1 MGILKTIK
9 TRWQKTMP
17 KFFAVIFRVC
27 VSISSTALAVNEAM
41 SVAGAVAPDW
51 WVAIYPYLVGM
62 PAAAAFVAKFT
73 RTYDSNENHNENGH
87 ADLADSADYINENEK
102 FTQKSQK
109 RKP

>member
-17 KFFAVIFRVC
+17 KFFAVICWVG
-27 VSISSTALAVNEAM
+27 VLISSTALTVNEAM

-62 PAAAAFVAKFT
+62 PAAAAAVAKCT
-73 RTYDSNENHNENGH
+73 RTYDDENEKVVKK
-87 ADLADSADYINENEK
+87 NENENDN
-102 FTQKSQK
+102 
-109 RKP
+109 

>member
-17 KFFAVIFRVC
+17 KFFAVICWVG
-27 VSISSTALAVNEAM
+27 VLISSTALTVNEAM

-62 PAAAAFVAKFT
+62 PAAAAAVAKCT
-73 RTYDSNENHNENGH
+73 RTYD
-87 ADLADSADYINENEK
+87 DENEK
-102 FTQKSQK
+102 VVKKTKTK
-109 RKP
+109 TITKK

>member
-27 VSISSTALAVNEAM
+27 VSISSTALAVNEYM

-51 WVAIYPYLVGM
+51 WVAIYPYLVSM
-62 PAAAAFVAKFT
+62 PATAAFVAKFT
-73 RTYDSNENHNENGH
+73 RTYDNENENGH
-87 ADLADSADYINENEK
+87 ADLADSADDINENEK

>member
-17 KFFAVIFRVC
+17 KFFAVICWVGAL
-27 VSISSTALAVNEAM
+27 VSGTALAVNEAM

-73 RTYDSNENHNENGH
+73 RTYD
-87 ADLADSADYINENEK
+87 NEK
-102 FTQKSQK
+102 HNDNEK
-109 RKP
+109 